1 MAEEERKA
9 LAVNRKARHEYTI
22 EDTYEAGLVLT
33 GTEIKSIREGKASL
47 QDSFARIDGDEV
59 WVHNMFIPPYEAG
72 NRYNVEPRRPRKL
85 LLHRHEIDRLM
96 GKMQQRG
103 LTLIPLRLYL
113 EKGRAKLE
121 IGLGRGKKLFDRRE
135 DIARRSAERDMERAM
150 KGSE

>member
-1 MAEEERKA
+1 
-9 LAVNRKARHEYTI
+9 
-22 EDTYEAGLVLT
+22 
-33 GTEIKSIREGKASL
+33 
-47 QDSFARIDGDEV
+47 
-59 WVHNMFIPPYEAG
+59 HNMFIPPYEAG

-113 EKGRAKLE
+113 DKGRAKLE